1 MVVGQT
7 ALKTRRV
14 INRAKG
20 GVLFV
25 DEAWDWV
32 VITSPEAARTFGDAA
47 ARSGVSMMRDARW
60 RGFRLAAVGAATAD
74 ALRARETG
82 GWRDV
87 HAPAKATAKSLA
99 ASLPRLSQDVTL
111 REATERPFTGVTA
124 DSSARHDTKT
134 KGTWVSA
141 VTNLPLFS
149 SETKFDSGTGWPSFY
164 APIDPQHVTIKI
176 DRSIPFMVREEVVD
190 ARSGA
195 HLGHVFDDGPMPTGK
210 RYCMNAAAMKFIP
223 EGEELPEVK

>member
-1 MVVGQT
+1 MAVVRAQRAT
-7 ALKTRRV
+7 AV
-14 INRAKG
+14 
-20 GVLFV
+20 
-25 DEAWDWV
+25 
-32 VITSPEAARTFGDAA
+32 AA
-47 ARSGVSMMRDARW
+47 ARGGIAAGRAAARRAAPRSAGSGAGRRQLA
-60 RGFRLAAVGAATAD
+60 LAAASGGFFQKLLD
-74 ALRARETG
+74 RAMGNSASAEELAPG
-82 GWRDV
+82 EKVISKSGYDV
-87 HAPAKATAKSLA
+87 TPLPRAKVEELA

>member
-1 MVVGQT
+1 MHNATTMRARTTRMARLCLLATLSLSHALQAQTRHRTSLLQARTT
-7 ALKTRRV
+7 ALRAQADGPVVALTREQGK
-14 INRAKG
+14 NG
-20 GVLFV
+20 GLAAALEGVASVEIPAVAQTRTADMEAALDAALLFV

-99 ASLPRLSQDVTL
+99 ASLPRNESRPYENVLYPASALAARTLEDGLADRGFRVKRVDLSLIHISEPT
-111 REATERPFTGVTA
+111 RP
-124 DSSARHDTKT
+124 
-134 KGTWVSA
+134 
-141 VTNLPLFS
+141 
-149 SETKFDSGTGWPSFY
+149 Y
-164 APIDPQHVTIKI
+164 
-176 DRSIPFMVREEVVD
+176 
-190 ARSGA
+190 
-195 HLGHVFDDGPMPTGK
+195 
-210 RYCMNAAAMKFIP
+210 
-223 EGEELPEVK
+223 